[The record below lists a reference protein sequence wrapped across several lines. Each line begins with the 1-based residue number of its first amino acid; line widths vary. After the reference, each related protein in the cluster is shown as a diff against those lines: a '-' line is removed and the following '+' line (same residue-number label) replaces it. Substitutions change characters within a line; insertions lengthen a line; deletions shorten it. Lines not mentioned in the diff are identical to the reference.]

1 MIKMDKTPREI
12 KEYLDQYVI
21 GQDDAKKILSVA
33 IYNHLKRILMND
45 EGIGNDGE
53 FADIQVEKSN
63 IIWQAKLEQV
73 KHF

>member
-45 EGIGNDGE
+45 EGIG
-53 FADIQVEKSN
+53 
-63 IIWQAKLEQV
+63 
-73 KHF
+73 

>member
-63 IIWQAKLEQV
+63 IIMVTKQ
-73 KHF
+73 